1 MTPEEVYASLLRAL
15 GVPGDEVPVTEA
27 EQATAFTSHGPVG
40 GGAGPVVRLPG
51 AGVADCRRALADEPD
66 RAAGQLVGDLTAEG
80 DRLGGL
86 AYDGHWSVRA
96 AFDLSYRR

>member
-1 MTPEEVYASLLRAL
+1 
-15 GVPGDEVPVTEA
+15 
-27 EQATAFTSHGPVG
+27 
-40 GGAGPVVRLPG
+40 
-51 AGVADCRRALADEPD
+51 LADEPD

-96 AFDLSYRR
+96 AFDLSYRRLDAELARLFGCYRWCPVARSGSWPPPRWSKAVSS

>member
-1 MTPEEVYASLLRAL
+1 
-15 GVPGDEVPVTEA
+15 
-27 EQATAFTSHGPVG
+27 
-40 GGAGPVVRLPG
+40 
-51 AGVADCRRALADEPD
+51 LADEPD

-96 AFDLSYRR
+96 AFDLSYRRFGCRAGPPFRLLPLVPGGEVGVVAAAALVEGGE